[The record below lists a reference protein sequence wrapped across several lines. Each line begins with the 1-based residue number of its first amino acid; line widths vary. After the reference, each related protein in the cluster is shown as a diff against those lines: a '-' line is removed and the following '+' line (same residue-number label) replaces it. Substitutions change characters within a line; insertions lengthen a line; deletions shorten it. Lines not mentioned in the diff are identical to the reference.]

1 MSLLNTGLPS
11 LYVLHPLSFFPFFI
25 LFINSFLELV
35 FATMN
40 VALHSVRADYVPP
53 IVFLSFVLKSF
64 LPVAT
69 CKSRWWSCFVS
80 CANHPGWYATFNQP
94 ALISDTRTSP
104 GLQWKV
110 CNSDVIASKRDR
122 STFLQD
128 QANCWQATQMH
139 KPTSNNPACTY
150 ERLCKDM
157 W

>member
-1 MSLLNTGLPS
+1 
-11 LYVLHPLSFFPFFI
+11 
-25 LFINSFLELV
+25 
-35 FATMN
+35 MN
-40 VALHSVRADYVPP
+40 RALHSVRADYVPP

-80 CANHPGWYATFNQP
+80 CANYPSWYATFNQP

-104 GLQWKV
+104 GLQRKV
-110 CNSDVIASKRDR
+110 CNSDLIASKRDR

-139 KPTSNNPACTY
+139 KLTSNNPACTVY
-150 ERLCKDM
+150 ARMCGRPFQMQTHWKRLEEFYLVWLQYSKCWKTFEVM
-157 W
+157 FICF